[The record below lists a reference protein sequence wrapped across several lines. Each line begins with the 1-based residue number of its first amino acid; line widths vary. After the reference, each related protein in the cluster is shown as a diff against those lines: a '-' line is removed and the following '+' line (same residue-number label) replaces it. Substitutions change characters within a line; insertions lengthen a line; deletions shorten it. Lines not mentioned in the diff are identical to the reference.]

1 MLEREQRWYSKGEI
15 ERMKTEQ
22 KRSWCTRLALN
33 IALAEKQE
41 RSRKKTYS
49 SDNMKGNEDRNSS
62 GRSKNEVTL
71 DR

>member
-1 MLEREQRWYSKGEI
+1 MVYKISIKDSVSRDTRKEQ
-15 ERMKTEQ
+15 
-22 KRSWCTRLALN
+22 
-33 IALAEKQE
+33 
-41 RSRKKTYS
+41 KKTYS